1 MCSEDAQVQ
10 VAAFDSSRVLPVA
23 PVAATMRS
31 RPAGVACA
39 SVLKPLYVHAA
50 ANHARLSLPE
60 RSAIVTSSNTATD
73 AVVAAAGGLAEL
85 LSEMR
90 VQAGVELEPAS
101 SWGRV
106 LVTADQVAQ
115 GYRSLLGDTT
125 DRGRSVRAYM
135 RRVRRSQQLGTRTV
149 WATRRQVAVDEVG
162 VRCGWDLTADGVLLT
177 HAVVLDERAG
187 AVVLTSRRVSRDVA
201 DRWRQALLET
211 GPSGRVLVMHTITSG
226 PALFS
231 GLRHAAEELSC

>member
-1 MCSEDAQVQ
+1 MCSEEAPVQ
-10 VAAFDSSRVLPVA
+10 VAAFDRSRVLPVT
-23 PVAATMRS
+23 PVGAISAS
-31 RPAGVACA
+31 LPVGVACA

-73 AVVAAAGGLAEL
+73 TVVAAAGGLAQL

-90 VQAGVELEPAS
+90 VQTGVELEPAP
-101 SWGRV
+101 SWSRV
-106 LVTADQVAQ
+106 LVTAHQVAQ

-125 DRGRSVRAYM
+125 DRGRSVHAHM
-135 RRVRRSQQLGTRTV
+135 RRVHPSQQLGTRTV
-149 WATRRQVAVDEVG
+149 WATRRRVAVDEVG
-162 VRCGWDLTADGVLLT
+162 VKCGWDLTADGVLLT
-177 HAVVLDERAG
+177 HAVVLDQRAG
-187 AVVLTSRRVSRDVA
+187 AVVLTSRRVSRDFA

-226 PALFS
+226 PDLFS
-231 GLRHAAEELSC
+231 GLRHAAEALSC